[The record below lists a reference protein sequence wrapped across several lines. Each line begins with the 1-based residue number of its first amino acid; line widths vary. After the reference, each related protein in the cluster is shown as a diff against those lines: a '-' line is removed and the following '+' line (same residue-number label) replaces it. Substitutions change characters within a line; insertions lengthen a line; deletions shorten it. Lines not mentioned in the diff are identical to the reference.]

1 MRHDASVFPL
11 VFQPPLKGHAVS
23 EFSRVIGQRQ
33 ASHLGALRVPTADV
47 RAWIAR
53 MAPAQTRVPKGVF
66 RYRSLQDA
74 SADWERWQADAIT
87 AAAKP

>member
-1 MRHDASVFPL
+1 MN
-11 VFQPPLKGHAVS
+11 
-23 EFSRVIGQRQ
+23 EFSRVIGQR
-33 ASHLGALRVPTADV
+33 HVPLLGALRAPSGEE
-47 RAWIAR
+47 RAWAAR

-87 AAAKP
+87 AVAKP